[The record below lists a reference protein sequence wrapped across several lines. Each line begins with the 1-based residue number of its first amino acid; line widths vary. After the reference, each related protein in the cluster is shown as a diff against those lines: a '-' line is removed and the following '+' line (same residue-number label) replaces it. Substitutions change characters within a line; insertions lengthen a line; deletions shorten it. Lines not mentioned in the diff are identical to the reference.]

1 MPSSKREQAR
11 AERQLVTALTQACET
26 AKSEMPGFR
35 WLTHEVDYAAFPAS
49 LQVVWVFDTLAE
61 KQTALACGLGERM
74 IELTAAAFEEAQ
86 VSVSNVSAHVHVDCE
101 EQCHLENGGD
111 WQQRIK
117 RKYAR
122 RGRDGQ
128 GH

>member
-49 LQVVWVFDTLAE
+49 LQVVWVFDTQAE
-61 KQTALACGLGERM
+61 KQAALACGLGERM

-86 VSVSNVSAHVHVDCE
+86 VSVSSISAHVHVDCE
-101 EQCHLENGGD
+101 EQCHFENGGD